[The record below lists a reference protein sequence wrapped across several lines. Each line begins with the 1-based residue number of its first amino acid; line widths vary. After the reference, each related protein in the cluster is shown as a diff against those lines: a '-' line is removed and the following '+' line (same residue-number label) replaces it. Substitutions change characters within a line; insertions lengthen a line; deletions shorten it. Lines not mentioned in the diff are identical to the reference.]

1 MGGGG
6 GGGSGFELSTAFEG
20 INAMSNIGS
29 LGIGVA
35 QIIEANNQM
44 QKKMDHERNMA
55 EKQKQDQKEI
65 IKYGSDKEK
74 EAKEE
79 DRINYIEQMNINN
92 ENEKDLIKLRYEFE
106 AEMDRKNGIEDVC
119 IQCHERLFEMEN
131 KIDEAAENSC
141 EAMIFHAEH
150 YETCKQL
157 KYNDPEFS

>member
-1 MGGGG
+1 MGITKMKLFKFLAQIFIFGKVSGRRRRKGGG

-29 LGIGVA
+29 LGIGMA
-35 QIIEANNQM
+35 QIIEANNQI
-44 QKKMDHERNMA
+44 
-55 EKQKQDQKEI
+55 QKQDQKEI

-74 EAKEE
+74 ETKEE
-79 DRINYIEQMNINN
+79 DRINYINQMNINN

-131 KIDEAAENSC
+131 KIDEAAEN
-141 EAMIFHAEH
+141 
-150 YETCKQL
+150 
-157 KYNDPEFS
+157 

>member
-1 MGGGG
+1 MGITKMKLFKFLAQIFIFGKVSGRRRRKGGG

-65 IKYGSDKEK
+65 IKHEKDKEK

-79 DRINYIEQMNINN
+79 DRINYINPIIINN
-92 ENEKDLIKLRYEFE
+92 ENKK
-106 AEMDRKNGIEDVC
+106 A
-119 IQCHERLFEMEN
+119 
-131 KIDEAAENSC
+131 
-141 EAMIFHAEH
+141 
-150 YETCKQL
+150 
-157 KYNDPEFS
+157 

>member
-1 MGGGG
+1 MGITKMKLFKFLAQIFIFGKVSGRRRRKGGRG
-6 GGGSGFELSTAFEG
+6 SGSGFELSTAFEG

-79 DRINYIEQMNINN
+79 DRIN
-92 ENEKDLIKLRYEFE
+92 
-106 AEMDRKNGIEDVC
+106 
-119 IQCHERLFEMEN
+119 
-131 KIDEAAENSC
+131 
-141 EAMIFHAEH
+141 
-150 YETCKQL
+150 
-157 KYNDPEFS
+157 